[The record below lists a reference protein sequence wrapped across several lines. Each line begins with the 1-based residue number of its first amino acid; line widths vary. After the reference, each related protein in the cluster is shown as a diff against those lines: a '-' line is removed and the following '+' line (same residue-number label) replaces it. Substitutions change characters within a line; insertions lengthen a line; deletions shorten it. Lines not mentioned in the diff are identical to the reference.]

1 MFWIERLSIF
11 NLLKR
16 LIRLKFPS
24 VQAVTTVEL
33 AEWLENDPIS
43 DLIILDARSE
53 AEYAVSHVQGAKHLK
68 AISFDAILLQ
78 SRFAIAHLGVRS
90 AITPQQQGAIAHVPK
105 IVVYC
110 SIGYRS
116 AKVAQQLQQTRFY
129 DVFNLEG
136 GIFQWANEQRPLFK
150 DGQSTQLVHPY
161 NSAWGKLLNQ

>member
-1 MFWIERLSIF
+1 MFWIERFSIF

-24 VQAVTTVEL
+24 VQPVTTVEL
-33 AEWLENDPIS
+33 TEWLESAKVP

-53 AEYAVSHVQGAKHLK
+53 AEYAVSHLQGAKCLEE
-68 AISFDAILLQ
+68 ITFDAI
-78 SRFAIAHLGVRS
+78 A
-90 AITPQQQGAIAHVPK
+90 PVPK

-116 AKVAQQLQQTRFY
+116 AKVVQQLQQAQFSN
-129 DVFNLEG
+129 VFNLEG
-136 GIFQWANEQRPLFK
+136 GIFQWANEQRPVFK

-161 NSAWGKLLNQ
+161 NGAWGLLLKTAQSP

>member
-1 MFWIERLSIF
+1 MFGIERLSIF
-11 NLLKR
+11 NLLKK

-24 VQAVTTVEL
+24 VQPVTTVEL
-33 AEWLENDPIS
+33 AEWLENAKMP
-43 DLIILDARSE
+43 DLIIIDARSE
-53 AEYAVSHVQGAKHLK
+53 AEYAVSHLQGAKHLK
-68 AISFDAILLQ
+68 AITFDAIA
-78 SRFAIAHLGVRS
+78 STSARS
-90 AITPQQQGAIAHVPK
+90 AIAPQQQGAIAHVPK

-116 AKVAQQLQQTRFY
+116 AKVAQQLQQARFD

-161 NSAWGKLLNQ
+161 NGVWGKLLNQ

>member
-1 MFWIERLSIF
+1 MFWIERFSIF

-16 LIRLKFPS
+16 LIRLNFPS
-24 VQAVTTVEL
+24 VQPVTTVEL
-33 AEWLENDPIS
+33 AEWLESAKIP

-53 AEYAVSHVQGAKHLK
+53 AEYAVSHLQGAKHLK
-68 AISFDAILLQ
+68 EITFDAILLQ
-78 SRFAIAHLGVRS
+78 SRFAIAH
-90 AITPQQQGAIAHVPK
+90 VPK

-110 SIGYRS
+110 SLGYRS
-116 AKVAQQLQQTRFY
+116 AKVAQQLQQARFY

-161 NSAWGKLLNQ
+161 NSVWGLLLKTAQSP

>member
-1 MFWIERLSIF
+1 MFWIEKLSIF

-16 LIRLKFPS
+16 LIRLKFQS
-24 VQAVTTVEL
+24 VQPVTTVEL
-33 AEWLENDPIS
+33 TEWLENDPMS

-53 AEYAVSHVQGAKHLK
+53 AEYAVSHLKGAKHLK
-68 AISFDAILLQ
+68 VITPGAILLQ
-78 SRFAIAHLGVRS
+78 SRFAIS
-90 AITPQQQGAIAHVPK
+90 PQQQGASAHVPK

-116 AKVAQQLQQTRFY
+116 AKVAQQFQQARLY